1 MAATRLHHGGQYRNH
16 LSLQRHFRGVD
27 VKRLYSPSAL
37 VAGLVLGFD
46 GLRMTAAEGVILIAG
61 LGVLIGSTIVVG
73 ASAYALATGQEPK
86 VGDRAAWLIVG
97 AAVLAVVGTLPPM
110 L

>member
-1 MAATRLHHGGQYRNH
+1 MDIQ
-16 LSLQRHFRGVD
+16 
-27 VKRLYSPSAL
+27 RLYHPSVL
-37 VAGLVLGFD
+37 VIGLILGFD
-46 GLRMTAAEGVILIAG
+46 GLRMTGAEGVMLVAR
-61 LGVLIGSTIVVG
+61 LATVVGSMVVVG

-97 AAVLAVVGTLPPM
+97 AAVLVVVGTVPSL